1 MKVKFSKHALERMD
15 ERGIKQS
22 DVEKFIVFPDKIEIS
37 SINKNRF
44 LFKKVYF
51 HKKYKKD
58 HILMIIC
65 EKESGAIRVITIID
79 TSKISKYI

>member
-1 MKVKFSKHALERMD
+1 MKVKFSEHALKRMH

-22 DVEKFIVFPDKIEIS
+22 DVEKFLVFPDKIEVS
-37 SINKNRF
+37 SIDKSRF
-44 LFKKVYF
+44 LFKKVYY

-58 HILMIIC
+58 HILMMIC
-65 EKESGAIRVITIID
+65 EKENGAIRVITIID